1 MSDELRNSITAST
14 GRSGLGGGG
23 EKNTACLAA
32 ASFFRWGQRGAR
44 SLETGTKYGTAA
56 PPSPS
61 PAGGGGGGGDAGD
74 AGAGDDGGGRREER
88 LPRRSLA
95 SRSRAR
101 APGRRN
107 RWWSP
112 LAAAGRE
119 RVAAMWVPG
128 VGKGWIARW
137 MDEMGA
143 CLLWRRGRGVFE
155 GG

>member
-23 EKNTACLAA
+23 ENSTAYLAA
-32 ASFFRWGQRGAR
+32 ASFFRWGHRGAR

-56 PPSPS
+56 APWPS
-61 PAGGGGGGGDAGD
+61 PAAAGGGDAGD
-74 AGAGDDGGGRREER
+74 AGAGDEGGGR
-88 LPRRSLA
+88 PDARRSLA
-95 SRSRAR
+95 SRRRAR
-101 APGRRN
+101 VPGRRN

-128 VGKGWIARW
+128 VGERWIARW
-137 MDEMGA
+137 MDKR
-143 CLLWRRGRGVFE
+143 RRGRRGVFE
-155 GG
+155 GS

>member
-56 PPSPS
+56 APWPS
-61 PAGGGGGGGDAGD
+61 PAAAGGGDAGD
-74 AGAGDDGGGRREER
+74 AGAGDEGGGR
-88 LPRRSLA
+88 PDARRSLA

-128 VGKGWIARW
+128 VGEGWIARW

-143 CLLWRRGRGVFE
+143 CLLWRRGRRVFE